1 MEMFYKELYKFPK
14 VVLLKIYKINI
25 VLFILTIPVVLV
37 LILIQL
43 NRK

>member
-1 MEMFYKELYKFPK
+1 MKMFYKELYKFPK

-25 VLFILTIPVVLV
+25 VLFILTILIVVV
-37 LILIQL
+37 LILIQV